1 MGRPVPAHK
10 ELPLDAYDA
19 PRYGCMRMTRS
30 FACAE
35 TERLF
40 HDEASRKLPNQIQR
54 TARRKLLLLDQARQ
68 LNDLRAPYGN
78 HLEALK
84 DDRKGR
90 HSIRVND
97 QWRVCFRWEGADAFN
112 VEIVDY
118 H

>member
-1 MGRPVPAHK
+1 MI
-10 ELPLDAYDA
+10 
-19 PRYGCMRMTRS
+19 RS

-40 HDEASRKLPNQIQR
+40 NDESSRRLPTQIQR
-54 TARRKLLLLDQARQ
+54 TARRKLLLLDQARR
-68 LNDLRAPYGN
+68 LEDLRAPFGN

-84 DDRKGR
+84 DDRRGQ

-97 QWRVCFRWEGADAFN
+97 QWRVCFRWEGADAFD

>member
-1 MGRPVPAHK
+1 MI
-10 ELPLDAYDA
+10 
-19 PRYGCMRMTRS
+19 RS

-40 HDEASRKLPNQIQR
+40 NDETARRLPVQIQR
-54 TARRKLLLLDQARQ
+54 VARRKLLLLHQARR
-68 LNDLRAPYGN
+68 LDDLRVPFGN
-78 HLEALK
+78 HLEALRG
-84 DDRKGR
+84 DRKGW

-97 QWRVCFRWEGADAFN
+97 QWRVCFRWQDADAHD